1 VERVDDLAEDQ
12 LHTCQPGE
20 GSLALFGQG
29 ISLVK
34 LSGRSTSMPLSR
46 YQSTLIGGGQTMLK
60 NSQELRKNLAGK
72 LISAE
77 IRKNRTQFQQLSV
90 RSK

>member
-1 VERVDDLAEDQ
+1 
-12 LHTCQPGE
+12 
-20 GSLALFGQG
+20 
-29 ISLVK
+29 
-34 LSGRSTSMPLSR
+34 MPLSR